1 MVIDDRI
8 PDTQHDSW
16 DQLQEHLCARQVVVL
31 EAIKEKPATL
41 FELVTKLG
49 WPVNRIS
56 GRVNELVAK
65 GKVKDS
71 GSRRKNPAS
80 GKSGI
85 VWEAVTILVEQEL
98 F

>member
-1 MVIDDRI
+1 MTIDRI
-8 PDTQHDSW
+8 PETQLESW
-16 DQLQEHLCARQVVVL
+16 DQLKGHLSARQTVVL

-41 FELVTKLG
+41 FELVTRLG
-49 WPVNRIS
+49 LPVNRIS
-56 GRVNELVAK
+56 GRVNELATK

-85 VWEAVTILVEQEL
+85 VWEATTTLVEQEL